1 MAAGDVT
8 IIGDI
13 IPDVGGKPGMYRLLW
28 GTVIL
33 DGTNPTPV
41 TLTNY
46 VQSIDFGLANVVAS
60 APVGDDLN
68 TVCVNTSAAVLN
80 IEVYK
85 NTATD
90 NPTYTDSTNNSA
102 VVAWFAVGPKK
113 T

>member
-8 IIGDI
+8 VLGSV
-13 IPDVGGKPGMYRLLW
+13 IPDSDRSTGDYVLIWGK
-28 GTVIL
+28 VVL

-41 TLTNY
+41 ALAEY
-46 VQSIDFGLANVVAS
+46 VQAVDFAVANVVAS
-60 APVGDDLN
+60 APVADDLN
-68 TVCVNTSAAVLN
+68 TVCVNVSTTTLN

-102 VVAWFAVGPKK
+102 EVMWFAAGPKK
-113 T
+113 